1 VRETGS
7 ITDAFAAHG
16 VADYI
21 RQETRVSARLPD
33 AATAARLR
41 QGTARPALY
50 VTSVNTDL
58 QGTPIEY
65 AETWFAGD
73 RVTLTVQHEER

>member
-1 VRETGS
+1 MS
-7 ITDAFAAHG
+7 ITDAFSAHG
-16 VADYI
+16 VTDYI
-21 RQETRVSARLPD
+21 RHESRISARLPD
-33 AATAARLR
+33 ARIASHLR

-50 VTSVNTDL
+50 VTKVNTDM

-73 RVTLTVQHEER
+73 RVTLTVNHDGE